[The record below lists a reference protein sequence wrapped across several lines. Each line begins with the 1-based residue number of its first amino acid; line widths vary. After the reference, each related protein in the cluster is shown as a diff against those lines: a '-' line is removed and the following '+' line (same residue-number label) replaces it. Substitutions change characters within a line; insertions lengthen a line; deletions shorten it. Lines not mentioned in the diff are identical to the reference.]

1 MRGRRFP
8 NANVRLPERE
18 ANGDPRPSIEERYP
32 SHEAYVDA
40 VRRVCERLVGE
51 RLMLQADADRFV
63 ATARERNPLDPSV
76 PLGPLVRVLVAPGGL
91 RTRTLQDMLDRRP
104 EEVIRLA
111 VKGML
116 PRNRLA
122 RKQLTKLKIY
132 AGPEHPHAAQKPQ
145 PLEIKD

>member
-1 MRGRRFP
+1 MSS
-8 NANVRLPERE
+8 VREKIDPAWARVRTQLEEMQDSFVPFARTRAERE

-76 PLGPLVRVLVAPGGL
+76 PLGPLVRVLVAPGG
-91 RTRTLQDMLDRRP
+91 
-104 EEVIRLA
+104 E
-111 VKGML
+111 
-116 PRNRLA
+116 
-122 RKQLTKLKIY
+122 
-132 AGPEHPHAAQKPQ
+132 
-145 PLEIKD
+145 